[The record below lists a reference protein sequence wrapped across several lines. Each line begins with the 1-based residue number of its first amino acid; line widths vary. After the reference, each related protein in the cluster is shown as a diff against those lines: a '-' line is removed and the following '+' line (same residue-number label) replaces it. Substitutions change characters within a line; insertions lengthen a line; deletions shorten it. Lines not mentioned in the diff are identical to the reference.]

1 MSSTTATSD
10 QVRERR
16 QRIERIDRE
25 LIALI
30 ARRVREGRAV
40 ARAKRRAGV
49 PIHDGAQEA
58 RVVRRAAELARAAE
72 LPEEEVRAMF
82 WRIVQLTRRAQLA
95 GR

>member
-1 MSSTTATSD
+1 MSSTAAADD

-40 ARAKRRAGV
+40 ARAKRKAGV
-49 PIHDGAQEA
+49 PVHDGAQEA
-58 RVVRRAAELARAAE
+58 RVVRRAAELARDAE

-82 WRIVQLTRRAQLA
+82 WRIVELTRRAQLA